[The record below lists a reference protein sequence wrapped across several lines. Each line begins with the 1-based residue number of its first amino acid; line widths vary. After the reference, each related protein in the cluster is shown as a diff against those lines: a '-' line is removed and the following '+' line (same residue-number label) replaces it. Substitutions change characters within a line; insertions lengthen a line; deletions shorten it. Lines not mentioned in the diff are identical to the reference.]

1 MMDRFEKIMQEAERE
16 GIKVNQG
23 LSRLLLD
30 MWRSAM
36 EDVAQLT
43 RRARVLFVVSIIS
56 SALCAALLAGCVY
69 LGISVHEQAG
79 EIDAIWEVFEEGV
92 VIEETTTTTE
102 ETVTTITQDA
112 ESGNNVY
119 QAGEGS
125 SYTQEG

>member
-43 RRARVLFVVSIIS
+43 RRAR
-56 SALCAALLAGCVY
+56 ALCMISILASVLCAVLLAVCVY
-69 LGISVHEQAG
+69 LGVCVHDQAG
-79 EIDAIWEVFEEGV
+79 EVDAIWEVFEAGA

-102 ETVTTITQDA
+102 ETVTTITQDV
-112 ESGNNVY
+112 ERGNNVY